1 MNLPDIVEK
10 VSVLLHWS
18 RTVGMFEVFDS
29 TVTLGGTVVR
39 VTAKPVGDHTLY
51 TIGVDL
57 PHDTPYETDQ
67 NLMKLEHWMNT
78 FAQTEI
84 PVNYPHASYKVEGWK
99 DGAQLTIG
107 VGVTA

>member
-18 RTVGMFEVFDS
+18 RDTHYSEEFDANLS
-29 TVTLGGTVVR
+29 IGGTVIR

-84 PVNYPHASYKVEGWK
+84 PTNYSYKVEGWK

>member
-1 MNLPDIVEK
+1 MNLPDIASK
-10 VSVLLHWS
+10 IMVLLNWS
-18 RTVGMFEVFDS
+18 RDTHYSEEFDANLS
-29 TVTLGGTVVR
+29 IGGTVIR
-39 VTAKPVGDHTLY
+39 VTAKPIGEFTRY

-67 NLMKLEHWMNT
+67 NLMKLENWMNT